1 MNNNNNRDIE
11 LNKKLVSTPLGV
23 KVELMDIYGRDELAG
38 FLANMSASKI
48 SKEAGVAFVTVK
60 RLQANGGSAGYK
72 GSSLRKLSSY
82 VNTLLMPLS

>member
-1 MNNNNNRDIE
+1 
-11 LNKKLVSTPLGV
+11 

-38 FLANMSASKI
+38 FFANMSASKV
-48 SKEAGVAFVTVK
+48 SKGAGVAFATVK
-60 RLQANGGSAGYK
+60 RLQANGGGAGYK